1 MQIKLS
7 ADFQVTLGLIKKWR
21 HQGSG
26 KGGGGYPKLVTKSDI
41 GGVRYMQIVRSPP
54 KKYVSV

>member
-54 KKYVSV
+54 NKYV